1 MGRLKNLKI
10 SRKNLK
16 FCKKIQ
22 IILFLIQFLI
32 ISTLIY
38 FKCNYVIN
46 VTPSLPRGI
55 YRLEKPENL
64 KQGDIILFDIDEDIK
79 EMMAERK
86 YIPNKKTKL
95 LKTIGAFEN
104 NKIQILD
111 EVLYIDMKNYGRILT
126 CDMEGRKLPEIEIK
140 VEKGYFLA
148 LTNKNLSY
156 DSRYFGQVRLEKIE
170 KKAKLVYRFKEK

>member
-22 IILFLIQFLI
+22 VILFCIQFLI

-64 KQGDIILFDIDEDIK
+64 KQGDIVLFDIDEDIK

-104 NKIQILD
+104 NKIQIID
-111 EVLYIDMKNYGRILT
+111 EVLYIDMKNHAQKIAADY
-126 CDMEGRKLPEIEIK
+126 
-140 VEKGYFLA
+140 EKEAKSNQTIVQNSTAVL
-148 LTNKNLSY
+148 LLNLSAENPPH
-156 DSRYFGQVRLEKIE
+156 RQAENR
-170 KKAKLVYRFKEK
+170 